1 VTEVV
6 RKRSCT
12 FCDVAAIIVSDATFP
27 FALGVN
33 HPSSYFR
40 IANTVAHQSDT
51 EYVAFIE
58 PTLLHDESTLTQMVD
73 WMESNRQLASVT
85 AVSRSTCPTRQMILM
100 PDVRMT
106 VIRREALLK
115 TDGFDESYCGK
126 GETLDLGWRWW
137 LMGYHVGQMPAT
149 IGTPTRTRP
158 ANLTP
163 DQRYGYAW
171 RNWLWT
177 VLKNRED
184 DHWSDEVSMALT
196 ELLAM
201 AYRDAQLEIVEL
213 PAGTRPKQSR
223 WQRLMRRLNRTGTV
237 SHLRISPDDPTVPL
251 ANVPHYLVTALVT
264 ANDVVEAMPVLMRAR
279 QQIQTRRQ
287 RSDAEIE
294 RLLGVDLP
302 MLVKASF
309 LKSGDV

>member
-1 VTEVV
+1 VGEVV
-6 RKRSCT
+6 RRLSCT
-12 FCDVAAIIVSDATFP
+12 SFDVAVIVVSDATFP
-27 FALGVN
+27 FALGIN
-33 HPSSYFR
+33 HQSSYFR
-40 IANTVAHQSDT
+40 IANTAAYQSDT

-58 PTLLHDESTLTQMVD
+58 STLLHDEGTLTQMVD

-115 TDGFDESYCGK
+115 TDGFDESYCGR

-149 IGTPTRTRP
+149 IETPTRTHST
-158 ANLTP
+158 NLTP
-163 DQRYGYAW
+163 DKRYGQAW

-177 VLKNRED
+177 VLKNRGD
-184 DHWSDEVSMALT
+184 AHWSNEITMALA
-196 ELLAM
+196 ELLTK
-201 AYRDAQLEIVEL
+201 AYRDAQLEIAEQ
-213 PAGTRPKQSR
+213 PAETPPKRSR
-223 WQRLMRRLNRTGTV
+223 WQRLVRWLNRTDTV

-264 ANDVVEAMPVLMRAR
+264 ANDIVEAMPVLMRVR

-302 MLVKASF
+302 TLVKASF
-309 LKSGDV
+309 LEAEGI